1 MTGNHGK
8 FYSYKIY
15 IKYPCGDSVKLFFW
29 NIYLFSQNSFKEERE
44 RTNVNLLKKK
54 DFCKIKVYR
63 SSLKK
68 KPNTKLLDVK
78 KVVRKCYK

>member
-29 NIYLFSQNSFKEERE
+29 HIYLLSQNSFKEELA
-44 RTNVNLLKKK
+44 RTNNML
-54 DFCKIKVYR
+54 IY
-63 SSLKK
+63 
-68 KPNTKLLDVK
+68 
-78 KVVRKCYK
+78 